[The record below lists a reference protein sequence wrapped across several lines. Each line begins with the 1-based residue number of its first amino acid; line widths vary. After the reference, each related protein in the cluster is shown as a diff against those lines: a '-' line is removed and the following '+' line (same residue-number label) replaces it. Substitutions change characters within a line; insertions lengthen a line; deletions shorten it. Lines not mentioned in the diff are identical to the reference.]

1 MLVKFR
7 SSSHLCSNS
16 RKGLTDTA
24 EILLLLKTL
33 WDLLPLFLK
42 SARELDFQLTMGG
55 GDRASSQ
62 ICPYKLLLIYIRHL
76 ALFTKVS
83 RIEQWSLVSLN
94 TSKLHQQ
101 VEEGEKDKETANLYF
116 QAAVSTFF
124 LLPSLLSCPL
134 SPKHYLAILS
144 FIQHTFSKH

>member
-33 WDLLPLFLK
+33 WDLLSLFLK

-101 VEEGEKDKETANLYF
+101 VEEGEKDKETAKLYF

>member
-16 RKGLTDTA
+16 RKGLMDTA

-33 WDLLPLFLK
+33 WDLLSLLLK
-42 SARELDFQLTMGG
+42 PARELDFQLTMGG

-62 ICPYKLLLIYIRHL
+62 TCPYKLLLIYIRHL

-83 RIEQWSLVSLN
+83 RIKQWSLVSLI
-94 TSKLHQQ
+94 TSKLHEQ

-134 SPKHYLAILS
+134 SPQHYLAILS